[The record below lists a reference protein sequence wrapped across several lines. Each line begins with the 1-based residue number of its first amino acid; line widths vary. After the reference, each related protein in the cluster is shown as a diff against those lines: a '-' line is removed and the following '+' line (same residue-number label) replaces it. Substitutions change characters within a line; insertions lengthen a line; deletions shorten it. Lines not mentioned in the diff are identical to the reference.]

1 MKKVKLLIALLL
13 SVLLLASLGMICS
26 AEGENMIAEDYSYVI
41 YNGVKYVYV
50 SYDLDG
56 VEMAYTYEEDDTWD
70 DVYLTE
76 EQAKI
81 FRKLD
86 IDPGDEIVRVQ
97 YSYVTGTFRRVFY
110 VREDL
115 IDVYNAI
122 AKGEYEKMY
131 ATVDSSVILTK
142 DQLNGEMVEMSG
154 TSLLSILKY
163 NVRVASPDEE
173 MYKFIGQLFY
183 DTNGSCYYLDFA
195 ENNIKSDQYVSLDY
209 ESLVLHKVTDET
221 VCNLTKEE
229 VVTEKDPSA
238 LIAMTVMLSFTF
250 ILIPIG
256 VTVFLA
262 IRIKKEDGLYPKLFR
277 IAIILGVALVV
288 IALILAFMVIPNI

>member
-26 AEGENMIAEDYSYVI
+26 AEGENIIAEDYSYVI

-56 VEMAYTYEEDDTWD
+56 VEMSYTYHEENSWN
-70 DVYLTE
+70 DVSLTE
-76 EQAKI
+76 KQSET
-81 FRKLD
+81 FSRLE
-86 IDPGDEIVRVQ
+86 IDQGDEIVRVE
-97 YSYVTGTFRRVFY
+97 YNYVTGTFRRVFY

-115 IDVYNAI
+115 IDVYNAV
-122 AKGEYEKMY
+122 AKGEYDRMVSN
-131 ATVDSSVILTK
+131 VDYDVSFTK
-142 DQLNGEMVEMSG
+142 DQLNGDLVEMSG
-154 TSLLSILKY
+154 VRLLPILKY
-163 NVRVASPDEE
+163 DVRVESPDGE
-173 MYKFIGQLFY
+173 MYKIVGQLVY

-195 ENNIKSDQYVSLDY
+195 ENNIKSNQYVSLDY

>member
-56 VEMAYTYEEDDTWD
+56 VEMSYTYHEENSWN
-70 DVYLTE
+70 DVSLTE
-76 EQAKI
+76 KQSET
-81 FRKLD
+81 FSRLE
-86 IDPGDEIVRVQ
+86 IDQGDEIVRVE
-97 YSYVTGTFRRVFY
+97 YNYVTGTFRRVFY

-115 IDVYNAI
+115 IDVYNAV
-122 AKGEYEKMY
+122 AKGEYDRMVSN
-131 ATVDSSVILTK
+131 VDYDVSFTK
-142 DQLNGEMVEMSG
+142 DQLNGDLVEMSG
-154 TSLLSILKY
+154 VRLLPILKY
-163 NVRVASPDEE
+163 DVRVESPDGE
-173 MYKFIGQLFY
+173 MYKIVGQLVY

-195 ENNIKSDQYVSLDY
+195 ENNIKSNQYVSLDY

-256 VTVFLA
+256 VTVFLV